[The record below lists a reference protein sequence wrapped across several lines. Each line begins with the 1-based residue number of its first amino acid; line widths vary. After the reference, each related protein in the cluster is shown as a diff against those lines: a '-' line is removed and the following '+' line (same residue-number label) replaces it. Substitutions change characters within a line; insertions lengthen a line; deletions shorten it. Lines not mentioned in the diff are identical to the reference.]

1 MEKGPRIIQHHVRLD
16 IIALLALRQRDVPL
30 EHFLQVAQHE
40 CLYLAAVLGVTL
52 HQILV
57 NTVVLGILV
66 PLVRLISSEELLQAA
81 LVLLLV
87 YALQGHLG
95 LRRRRRRR
103 VLVHYVQQDTI
114 LKQGHHHVHQPL
126 LDIFLIVIVLKRH
139 AQREQLNLLRAEPQ
153 RLQKARVLSALLEDI
168 LPLLARQVQMN
179 VKYALQ
185 VRILKLAAQRV

>member
-1 MEKGPRIIQHHVRLD
+1 VEKGPRIIQHHVRLD
-16 IIALLALRQRDVPL
+16 IIALLALRHSYVPL
-30 EHFLQVAQHE
+30 EDFVQVAQ
-40 CLYLAAVLGVTL
+40 LLG
-52 HQILV
+52 

-95 LRRRRRRR
+95 LRRRM
-103 VLVHYVQQDTI
+103 LVHDVQQDTI
-114 LKQGHHHVHQPL
+114 LKQGHHHVHKPL

-153 RLQKARVLSALLEDI
+153 RLHKARVISVLLEDI
-168 LPLLARQVQMN
+168 LPLLPRQVHVQ
-179 VKYALQ
+179 YALQ

>member
-1 MEKGPRIIQHHVRLD
+1 VRLD

-40 CLYLAAVLGVTL
+40 CLYLCLAAVLGVILQITL
-52 HQILV
+52 V
-57 NTVVLGILV
+57 DTVVLGILV

-103 VLVHYVQQDTI
+103 VLVQSVQQDNI

-153 RLQKARVLSALLEDI
+153 RLHKARVLSALLEDI
-168 LPLLARQVQMN
+168 LVKSQEQQHVQ
-179 VKYALQ
+179 YALQ
-185 VRILKLAAQRV
+185 VHTLKLPAQRV